1 MQNILIQLR
10 GMVVK
15 NNLAFGYA
23 DNPRAVFSHQ
33 LHRMQVYHH
42 ADALFANFAQDIHDP
57 LRIFRVERGD
67 RFIGQQNPRVLHQ
80 GPANGHALHLAAGE
94 IFRSLQRMR
103 QHIHPFQQGD
113 SAGAVGVGEDFE

>member
-1 MQNILIQLR
+1 MQLANFIAIQPMQNILIQLR

-42 ADALFANFAQDIHDP
+42 ADALFANFAQDMSLVREDRDGLTSGVPVGYQTHG
-57 LRIFRVERGD
+57 RVAKSGRD
-67 RFIGQQNPRVLHQ
+67 KR
-80 GPANGHALHLAAGE
+80 
-94 IFRSLQRMR
+94 
-103 QHIHPFQQGD
+103 
-113 SAGAVGVGEDFE
+113 